1 MLVTDTKNRAGLIQ
15 SEGALVDAAAFTVA
29 DKQKL
34 LTLVQAQQA
43 SNSDKEDMD
52 LAAPAA
58 SLYKTNTGGILVVS
72 EDMKRKNAE
81 EQLASLRKAEVN
93 AKPNLK
99 MAKQSLE
106 DQLKID
112 IIDKDDET
120 AAKTASLKKRQ

>member
-1 MLVTDTKNRAGLIQ
+1 
-15 SEGALVDAAAFTVA
+15 
-29 DKQKL
+29 
-34 LTLVQAQQA
+34 
-43 SNSDKEDMD
+43 
-52 LAAPAA
+52 
-58 SLYKTNTGGILVVS
+58 
-72 EDMKRKNAE
+72 MKRKNVE

-120 AAKTASLKKRQ
+120 AAKTASLKKGSS